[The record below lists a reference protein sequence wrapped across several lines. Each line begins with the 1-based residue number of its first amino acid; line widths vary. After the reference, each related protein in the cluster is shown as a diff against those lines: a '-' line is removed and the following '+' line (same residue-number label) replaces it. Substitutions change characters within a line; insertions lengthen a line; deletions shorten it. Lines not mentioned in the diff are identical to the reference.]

1 MRGSINYILA
11 AHDLGLSTMA
21 ILDTVQQCGYGRMTI
36 EVVEACI
43 NSCRENPR
51 REYFEPDYAF
61 RLIDYIRRNEEMEPE
76 QLFHLLRNR
85 GFPAASAD
93 EVAGAVEIFECINTV
108 LETADKETVEW
119 KRAVLTGYN
128 FGFTIVE
135 VHDWCRETKTLKQV
149 RKVICEGL
157 PSSESVRTGRD
168 WDEIAQ
174 KFFLACYHL
183 GMSFDDI
190 LLDLH
195 VHGFDQKEFDL
206 IFLHEIMKAERLID
220 EFRVV
225 RDGTILTWTS
235 PENQDFLPVGAV
247 HPAGTQVEEREME
260 EVFKENGL
268 PDGEGGGHKLRRVRR
283 YSR

>member
-1 MRGSINYILA
+1 MDYILA

-21 ILDTVQQCGYGRMTI
+21 ILDNIQQFGYGRMTI

-43 NSCRENPR
+43 NSCRETPR

-61 RLIDYIRRNEEMEPE
+61 RLIDYMRRNEEMEPE

-85 GFPAASAD
+85 GFPVASAD
-93 EVAGAVEIFECINTV
+93 DVAWAVEIFECINTA
-108 LETADKETVEW
+108 LETADKETVER
-119 KRAVLTGYN
+119 KKAVLTWYN

-183 GMSFDDI
+183 GMNFDDI
-190 LLDLH
+190 LLDLN
-195 VHGFDQKEFDL
+195 VHGFDQGEFDI

-220 EFRVV
+220 EYRVV

-235 PENQDFLPVGAV
+235 PDNEDFLRV
-247 HPAGTQVEEREME
+247 GTQVEEREKGE
-260 EVFKENGL
+260 FFKENGL
-268 PDGEGGGHKLRRVRR
+268 PDGEGEDYKRRVRR

>member
-1 MRGSINYILA
+1 MDYILS
-11 AHDLGLSTMA
+11 AHDLGLSSMA
-21 ILDTVQQCGYGRMTI
+21 ILDTVQQFGYGRMTI

-76 QLFHLLRNR
+76 QLFHLLRSR
-85 GFPAASAD
+85 GFPVSSAD
-93 EVAGAVEIFECINTV
+93 EVAGAVKIFECINTA
-108 LETADKETVEW
+108 LEVADKETVEW
-119 KRAVLTGYN
+119 KRAVLTWYN

-157 PSSESVRTGRD
+157 PSSESVRAGRD

-174 KFFLACYHL
+174 KFFLASYHL
-183 GMSFDDI
+183 GMRFDDI

-195 VHGFDQKEFDL
+195 VHGFDQEEIDI
-206 IFLHEIMKAERLID
+206 IFLHEIMKAECLID
-220 EFRVV
+220 EYRVA

-235 PENQDFLPVGAV
+235 PDNEDFLPVGAV
-247 HPAGTQVEEREME
+247 HPAGTQVEEREKE
-260 EVFKENGL
+260 GFFKEKGL
-268 PDGEGGGHKLRRVRR
+268 PDGEGEDHKQWRVRR
-283 YSR
+283 YSG